1 MCDSTKVLKAV
12 TLLLKR
18 IIRRGSAFYCYSL
31 RLNLKWLF
39 CLWCCNQCTCYNN
52 SCSYIE
58 FGNLLKVLH
67 IIMIYDLKWFLYN
80 SRISI
85 KFIPNTP
92 STVLKILSS
101 DAMHRKCIFL
111 LYKEMCQM
119 PYIVYYSTEVVI
131 TQPLTRAIIYN
142 SPIIHRLSH
151 RLFTISYLQ
160 YLPYLRLFTIY
171 D

>member
-1 MCDSTKVLKAV
+1 
-12 TLLLKR
+12 
-18 IIRRGSAFYCYSL
+18 
-31 RLNLKWLF
+31 
-39 CLWCCNQCTCYNN
+39 
-52 SCSYIE
+52 
-58 FGNLLKVLH
+58 
-67 IIMIYDLKWFLYN
+67 
-80 SRISI
+80 
-85 KFIPNTP
+85 
-92 STVLKILSS
+92 
-101 DAMHRKCIFL
+101 
-111 LYKEMCQM
+111 MCQM

>member
-1 MCDSTKVLKAV
+1 MTIKPNALESRI
-12 TLLLKR
+12 LLTHPPTV
-18 IIRRGSAFYCYSL
+18 ISL
-31 RLNLKWLF
+31 SR
-39 CLWCCNQCTCYNN
+39 YA
-52 SCSYIE
+52 S
-58 FGNLLKVLH
+58 
-67 IIMIYDLKWFLYN
+67 WFLYI

-101 DAMHRKCIFL
+101 DAMHRKCTFL

-142 SPIIHRLSH
+142 SPIIHRL
-151 RLFTISYLQ
+151 FTDYLTDYLQ
-160 YLPYLRLFTIY
+160 YLIYNIYHTYDYLQFMTDLCLH
-171 D
+171 

>member
-1 MCDSTKVLKAV
+1 MTIKPNALESRI
-12 TLLLKR
+12 LLTHPPTV
-18 IIRRGSAFYCYSL
+18 ISL
-31 RLNLKWLF
+31 SR
-39 CLWCCNQCTCYNN
+39 YA
-52 SCSYIE
+52 S
-58 FGNLLKVLH
+58 
-67 IIMIYDLKWFLYN
+67 WFLYN

-101 DAMHRKCIFL
+101 DAMHRKFTFL

-142 SPIIHRLSH
+142 PPIISQIIYNI
-151 RLFTISYLQ
+151 LFTISYLQ
-160 YLPYLRLFTIY
+160 YLRLFTILMIIY
-171 D
+171 NL

>member
-1 MCDSTKVLKAV
+1 
-12 TLLLKR
+12 
-18 IIRRGSAFYCYSL
+18 
-31 RLNLKWLF
+31 
-39 CLWCCNQCTCYNN
+39 
-52 SCSYIE
+52 
-58 FGNLLKVLH
+58 
-67 IIMIYDLKWFLYN
+67 MIYDLKWCKKCSIIDDNKAKCFGVSDTSYPSPTVISLSRYASWFLYN

-101 DAMHRKCIFL
+101 DAMHRKCTFL

>member
-1 MCDSTKVLKAV
+1 MTIKPNALESRI
-12 TLLLKR
+12 LLTYPPTV
-18 IIRRGSAFYCYSL
+18 ISL
-31 RLNLKWLF
+31 SR
-39 CLWCCNQCTCYNN
+39 YA
-52 SCSYIE
+52 S
-58 FGNLLKVLH
+58 
-67 IIMIYDLKWFLYN
+67 WFLYN

-160 YLPYLRLFTIY
+160 YLIYNIYHTYDYLQFMTDLCLH
-171 D
+171 